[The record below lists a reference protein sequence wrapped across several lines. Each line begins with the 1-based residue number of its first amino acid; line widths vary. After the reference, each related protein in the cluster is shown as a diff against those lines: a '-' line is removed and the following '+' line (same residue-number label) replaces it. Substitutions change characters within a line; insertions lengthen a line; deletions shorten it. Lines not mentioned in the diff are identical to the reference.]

1 MFEIVFGIFVFAF
14 KASHFC
20 SIVKFYSQCY
30 SYSYMLYLFMISFH
44 TSCFARGIWLITPR
58 MRARGKVI
66 VLYVCRHEIRQFA
79 ESTHLIYAYASQFS
93 RCMQKMSF
101 IILKSFDIAQ
111 ECHEQHLVLSHCC
124 HAHILFYLK
133 CFSHASQKCKKA
145 FA

>member
-1 MFEIVFGIFVFAF
+1 MEEIPRLRASRKAHRAHLTRIFGKIDEILMQFPTIN
-14 KASHFC
+14 KQQLSGR
-20 SIVKFYSQCY
+20 
-30 SYSYMLYLFMISFH
+30 LYFI
-44 TSCFARGIWLITPR
+44 ITPR

-93 RCMQKMSF
+93 RCVQKMSF
-101 IILKSFDIAQ
+101 IVLKSFDIAQ

-133 CFSHASQKCKKA
+133 CFSHASQKCEKA